1 MCIHRYIKYACGHTL
16 PKDPPAVGSPS
27 CTKCAFVLVALHF
40 YHDQPLYRS
49 VEVELKRTIK
59 MPKPCPPVFPTP
71 LNTSTAAHELGAS
84 KDKDLARK
92 MQKSGADGKF
102 ITFVVNRATFTDL
115 DSHRKVKK
123 TVQADAL
130 PPGFV
135 SVFDELEIYQNARDR
150 ECNVEYQH
158 MKCGCGYP
166 SPTQKRCLAG
176 WEATDILMY
185 RSGAWNRG
193 PTAKTIQGDI
203 TLEDKLFITYAVN
216 PSIPAPADVRNP
228 MPVPL
233 SAPLKELLTEIPPG
247 LVMRVA
253 GASRPETPG
262 SAL

>member
-16 PKDPPAVGSPS
+16 PKDPSAVGPPS

-49 VEVELKRTIK
+49 VEVELKRTIR

-71 LNTSTAAHELGAS
+71 TNTSTAAHQLGAT

-115 DSHRKVKK
+115 DSHRKIKK
-123 TVQADAL
+123 TVQAELL
-130 PPGFV
+130 PAGFV
-135 SVFDELEIYQNARDR
+135 SIFDELEIYQNARDR

-158 MKCGCGYP
+158 MECGCGYP
-166 SPTQKRCLAG
+166 SSTQKRCLAG
-176 WEATDILMY
+176 WEAKDILMH

-193 PTAKTIQGDI
+193 PTAKTTQGDV
-203 TLEDKLFITYAVN
+203 TLEEKLIITYAAN
-216 PSIPAPADVRNP
+216 PSIPPLADVRNP

-233 SAPLKELLTEIPPG
+233 SSSLKELLTEMPPG
-247 LVMRVA
+247 LVMRAA
-253 GASRPETPG
+253 GASRPATPE
-262 SAL
+262 SAS